1 MKDLLGIIVVK
12 MGNRESLMYKMCTK
26 VFLKALI
33 NINVINAIGAE
44 DSFDAGF
51 IFKYIQSVK
60 LEDCQ
65 KFGNLA

>member
-1 MKDLLGIIVVK
+1 LKDLLGIIVVK
-12 MGNRESLMYKMCTK
+12 MGNRESLMYKMCIK
-26 VFLKALI
+26 FFLNALI

-44 DSFDAGF
+44 DNFNAGF
-51 IFKYIQSVK
+51 IFKYIQCVK